1 MVARATC
8 MALALTLSATAGFAQ
23 EQKVLGIFTIKQA
36 DVDGYIKFQAANA
49 PAQEHKAI
57 GAGQRASKALDQV
70 RTLHEKYGATDGP
83 SIADGSMLSG
93 ITQPLKAAFGF
104 IDSTN
109 ETKLGILNG
118 TMTPDQAAERET
130 TNIKAT
136 NQAIETWKQDDH
148 VYGDDISSNTV
159 GEGYKSA
166 ESYIEKQFR
175 ESGFEKT
182 GKSVTGDGSN
192 INQMNLVPEEGEI
205 SEEVPSRERDV
216 GLTVPAPSG
225 AGPPQAGS
233 QPQAQQ
239 GMNPFAQAIIGGV
252 VSGVAQGIMN
262 GASSGGGGGSGAGY
276 NCPDKNGHIVHRKS
290 YSMAMGCYDAE
301 FDQPGKDP
309 GQRLRRAMKNNGF

>member
-8 MALALTLSATAGFAQ
+8 MALALTLSATAAFAQ

-70 RTLHEKYGATDGP
+70 RTLHEKYGAHDGP

-118 TMTPDQAAERET
+118 TMTPDQAAERDTANTMET
-130 TNIKAT
+130 RQKLD
-136 NQAIETWKQDDH
+136 TWRQDKK
-148 VYGDDISSNTV
+148 VYGDDPSSNIL
-159 GEGYKSA
+159 GEALGSA

-175 ESGFEKT
+175 ESGFKKT

-205 SEEVPSRERDV
+205 SEAVPSRERDV

-225 AGPPQAGS
+225 AGSPQVGS

-262 GASSGGGGGSGAGY
+262 GASNGGGGGSGAGY

-309 GQRLRRAMKNNGF
+309 GQRLGRAMKNNGF

>member
-23 EQKVLGIFTIKQA
+23 EQKILGIFPIKQA
-36 DVDGYIKFQAANA
+36 DIDGYLKDQAANA
-49 PAQEHKAI
+49 AAREQKAI

-70 RTLHEKYGATDGP
+70 RTLQEKYGAHDGP
-83 SIADGSMLSG
+83 SIADTSMLSWA
-93 ITQPLKAAFGF
+93 TPRLKAAFGF

-130 TNIKAT
+130 ANTM
-136 NQAIETWKQDDH
+136 ETRQKLDTWRQDEK
-148 VYGDDISSNTV
+148 VYGDDISSNIV

-175 ESGFEKT
+175 ESGFKKT

-205 SEEVPSRERDV
+205 SEAVPSRERDV

-225 AGPPQAGS
+225 AGSPQVGS

-262 GASSGGGGGSGAGY
+262 GASNGGGGGSGAGY

-309 GQRLRRAMKNNGF
+309 GQRLGRAMKNNGF